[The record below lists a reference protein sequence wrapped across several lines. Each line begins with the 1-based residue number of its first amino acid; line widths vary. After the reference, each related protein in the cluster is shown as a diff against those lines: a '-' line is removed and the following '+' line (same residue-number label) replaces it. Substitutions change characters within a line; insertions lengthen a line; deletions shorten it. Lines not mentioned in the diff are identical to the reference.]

1 MWQSITSKKR
11 KAAKNLL
18 DGFVKESIDGFV
30 VVVLVRVVLIW
41 VDIDDKIISEKK
53 FDVVEPLKIDEMV
66 IGEKCLST

>member
-18 DGFVKESIDGFV
+18 DGFF

-66 IGEKCLST
+66 IDK